1 MTDALLISIISGIVT
16 LGSAAVLLRR
26 DRVKSAAAVASAK
39 AAADAAVAAAKATAD
54 ADAEAT
60 VAVQQTTTKA
70 ENDKL
75 IDQRIADE
83 LKRIYERLEAQDEEI
98 RELREALRALGD
110 AEADGRR
117 ENLSIRAI
125 VAGWFRELRRWDQSG
140 RRGHMPLPSPENMAL
155 LDLPPYT
162 APSTTLVPTT
172 DQE

>member
-1 MTDALLISIISGIVT
+1 MTETLMISILSAIVT
-16 LGSAAVLLRR
+16 LGGGVLLLRR
-26 DRVKSAAAVASAK
+26 DKVKSAAAVASAK
-39 AAADAAVAAAKATAD
+39 AAADAAIAAAKATAD

-60 VAVQQTTTKA
+60 VTVQKTTTKA

-83 LKRIYERLEAQDEEI
+83 LDRIYTRLEAQDGEI
-98 RELREALRALGD
+98 EELREALRALGD
-110 AEADGRR
+110 AEANTRR

-125 VAGWFRELRRWDQSG
+125 VTAWFRELRRWDQSG

-162 APSTTLVPTT
+162 APSTTLVPTP
-172 DQE
+172 DKE